1 MLKNCYLC
9 GQRLKTED
17 IVELTVVAPYNEL
30 GSKVHF
36 SIGKPIDAYAGTL
49 RHANCDDPRCE
60 LNGD

>member
-17 IVELTVVAPYNEL
+17 IVELTVVAPFNEL
-30 GSKVHF
+30 SSKVHF
-36 SIGKPIDAYAGTL
+36 SIGKPIDAYANTL
-49 RHANCDDPRCE
+49 RHYNCDDPRNE